1 MDVSSEYIKMCER
14 AEEIQKGWRPYMGDF
29 LYCPQICTIAIY
41 SSEPKPHKDDIWLPR
56 QDQLQERALQDE
68 GLQTIIARIYRFST
82 DHYGSSYTIN
92 GTMEQLWLAFVM
104 KEKYGKVWDGT
115 KWVEE
120 EEGRAGLVELPMQYA
135 PGRWRV
141 S

>member
-56 QDQLQERALQDE
+56 QDQLQEMVMGEKIWWKLNQSFWNWLWTKED
-68 GLQTIIARIYRFST
+68 IVSNK
-82 DHYGSSYTIN
+82 S
-92 GTMEQLWLAFVM
+92 MEQLWLAFAM
-104 KEKYGKVWDGT
+104 KEKYGKVS